1 MKTRLRWFDP
11 AANAVRD
18 EVVELPARTAS
29 AAPLPDA
36 VLARIQASG
45 GVLLSSD
52 ELRAPWWSGLSLA
65 AAAPGQSGSGPAAR
79 AVGGLDVAGWCRE
92 LRVLLRAGMTVVEAI
107 EALRAEAA
115 EPQRVALHE
124 ALHGALQQGQ
134 SLSLA
139 MASTGRF
146 PAVLL
151 ASVQASERTGALP
164 EALDDYLRYHEMID
178 GLRRKLISAAIYPAL
193 VLALGLV
200 IVLFLLLFVIPRF
213 SAMSADLRGGLS
225 GATGLLMALSQWLLL
240 HAQGLAAVG
249 LMIFMGLLWGWRR
262 GVLLTGLARL
272 AESMGPVRRRL
283 DEFRLAKLYQAL
295 ALMFRGGCALD
306 EALQRCAALGLGP
319 RFSAAALA
327 AQQALVQGRRVS
339 DALREAGLVDAV
351 GERLLRVGERSGN
364 FDQVLQTIAERHGM
378 RFATIV
384 ERSTRLAEPILLM
397 IVALVVGG
405 VVVLMYMPVFDIAG
419 SLG

>member
-36 VLARIQASG
+36 LLARIQASG

-52 ELRAPWWSGLSLA
+52 DVRAPWWSDLSLA
-65 AAAPGQSGSGPAAR
+65 AGLPGRTGSGTAAR
-79 AVGGLDVAGWCRE
+79 VAHKLDVAGWCHE
-92 LRVLLRAGMTVVEAI
+92 LRVLVRAGMTVVEAI
-107 EALRAEAA
+107 EALRAEAT

-124 ALHGALQQGQ
+124 ALHSALQQGQ

-164 EALDDYLRYHEMID
+164 EALDDFLRYHEMID

-213 SAMSADLRGGLS
+213 SAMTTDLRGGFR
-225 GATGLLMALSQWLLL
+225 GATGALMALSQWLLQ
-240 HAQGLAAVG
+240 HAQALAAAG
-249 LMIFMGLLWGWRR
+249 LMLLMGLYWGWRR
-262 GVLLTGLARL
+262 GVVLSALARL
-272 AESMGPVRRRL
+272 AETIGPVRRRL

-295 ALMFRGGCALD
+295 ALMFRGGCTLD
-306 EALQRCAALGLGP
+306 EALHRCAALGLGP
-319 RFSAAALA
+319 RFSANALA
-327 AQQALVQGRRVS
+327 ARQALVQGRRVS
-339 DALREAGLVDAV
+339 DALREAGLADTV

-364 FDQVLQTIAERHGM
+364 FDQVLQTIAERHGA

-419 SLG
+419 QL